1 MAALSLSPDMPT
13 INTGNGV
20 RSWHS
25 SALNFSVHPP
35 SCLMDI
41 TVTPRHS
48 RWASPLWIR
57 DTFVSASLTGITAGP
72 TDICVTVRP
81 TLVLGELRE
90 RLGGQTESAGLGRL
104 MMHHWPPHTV
114 GPLDLRGPTHS
125 GRPGVGVSA
134 VVTVAPSC
142 ADSTMAIVRLQCLH
156 AATAARIAAV
166 SSAWTALT
174 GNDTLTAPQ

>member
-1 MAALSLSPDMPT
+1 MSPDMPT

-57 DTFVSASLTGITAGP
+57 DTFVSASLTGITTGP

-104 MMHHWPPHTV
+104 MMHHWPPHPV
-114 GPLDLRGPTHS
+114 GPFNLRCAAHS
-125 GRPGVGVSA
+125 GLPHVGQS
-134 VVTVAPSC
+134 VTVATSPS
-142 ADSTMAIVRLQCLH
+142 AASGASVTVVTGLPRAHFAH
-156 AATAARIAAV
+156 AATAAAIAAD
-166 SSAWTALT
+166 SSAWLART
-174 GNDTLTAPQ
+174 GSGTLDAPQ